1 MFGRKSVGSLEA
13 FSFLK
18 VVDHVTNCP
27 SRPKRLK
34 RVRLKKGGGNE
45 FYTKYQIGL
54 IRVSTN
60 RLIEGLTFTL
70 RRASSNSK
78 ERKDML
84 CYTFKMEDVHTI
96 N

>member
-1 MFGRKSVGSLEA
+1 MGSLEA
-13 FSFLK
+13 FRFLK

-34 RVRLKKGGGNE
+34 RVRLKRRGNEGGNE

-60 RLIEGLTFTL
+60 RLVEGLTFTL

-78 ERKDML
+78 KRKDMS
-84 CYTFKMEDVHTI
+84 CYTFKREDVHTI